1 MKKIF
6 CDRCGK
12 EMRTLA
18 QCLNEI
24 ALGLNASKD
33 LSSTRY
39 RLTSYVGGL
48 DVRTYDL
55 CDDCQHDLDNWLNN
69 GREEEK

>member
-1 MKKIF
+1 MKKII

-12 EMRTLA
+12 EMETIA

-24 ALGLNASKD
+24 ALGLNASKA
-33 LSSTRY
+33 LSSINY
-39 RLTSYVGGL
+39 KLTSNVGGL

-55 CDDCQHDLDNWLNN
+55 CRDCQNDLYNWLN
-69 GREEEK
+69 GDQEEKK